1 MVKRLFILAA
11 AILAL
16 SACGGR
22 GKSLLPNV
30 SGKAGEVVA
39 VIDKDSWEGA
49 VGGALRDALAGDCP
63 YLAQREPLFALT
75 NVPPGSFTN
84 MFKVHRNL
92 VLINIDP
99 HVPSPGVFYK
109 YDQWAHPQAVVQ
121 VSAADRDAALALVMN
136 DGAKMAE
143 FFEQAERNRIIAN
156 AKLYEELSVA
166 EAVRKVTGGGA
177 LHCPTGYKIKRLT
190 DNFLWAADE
199 RQYTNQAILVYRY
212 PAEGDVFTKEAII
225 AKRNEI
231 LGANIPGMF
240 ENTYMT
246 TSEGIE
252 PTVRSLSYKGIDFM
266 ETRGFWEVH
275 NDYMGGPFVSHSFYS
290 KDGSE
295 IIVLEAFVYAP
306 RFDKRQYFRQVES
319 LIWSFEWEDEKS

>member
-1 MVKRLFILAA
+1 MKARIFILTVIALVAA
-11 AILAL
+11 G
-16 SACGGR
+16 CGGR

-49 VGGALRDALAGDCP
+49 VGGALRDALASDCP
-63 YLAQREPLFALT
+63 YLAQREPLFSLT

-99 HVPSPGVFYK
+99 QVANPGVYYK

-156 AKLYEELSVA
+156 AKLYEELTVA

-177 LHCPTGYKIKRLT
+177 LHCPTGYKIKKLT

-212 PAEGDVFTKEAII
+212 PATEDPFTKESII

-246 TSEGIE
+246 TSEGIA
-252 PTVRSLSYKGIDFM
+252 PTVKSLSYHDIDFM

-290 KDGSE
+290 RDGSE

-319 LIWSFEWEDEKS
+319 LLWSFEWEKEKS